1 MYFLS
6 HISIHAFL
14 LTFPLKF
21 YLYKKIKLSIKDFL
35 LLIYTFKY
43 VYDNISKD
51 NNYKFPKSPNP
62 GLGMACNRYTLSWN
76 GHSKVVSTL
85 AANNA
90 SLDIQKFY
98 KDNPRETEVL
108 GETAMMLAASYG
120 HNDVVSTLLAH
131 NASVNIQNKSGV
143 TALVLAARN
152 GHTDVVSTL
161 HRYTNY

>member
-1 MYFLS
+1 MVTAKL
-6 HISIHAFL
+6 
-14 LTFPLKF
+14 FPL
-21 YLYKKIKLSIKDFL
+21 LQP
-35 LLIYTFKY
+35 T
-43 VYDNISKD
+43 
-51 NNYKFPKSPNP
+51 
-62 GLGMACNRYTLSWN
+62 M
-76 GHSKVVSTL
+76 
-85 AANNA
+85 
-90 SLDIQKFY
+90 SLDIHEFY

-108 GETAMMLAASYG
+108 GESAMMLAASYG